1 MTMQTLSTKA
11 EAIALIDFATEQCH
25 KTSKA
30 IKLTDCW
37 LVIIYA

>member
-11 EAIALIDFATEQCH
+11 EAIALIDFVAEQGH
-25 KTSKA
+25 KVSNP
-30 IKLTDCW
+30 IKLADCY

>member
-1 MTMQTLSTKA
+1 MTMQTVNSKA
-11 EAIALIDFATEQCH
+11 EAIALIDFATEQGH

-30 IKLTDCW
+30 IKLADCY